1 MKGIPAGAMVE
12 LDPSLINEGEF
23 LREMKDAIE
32 QAYAVLNKRAELG
45 NRSGKA
51 VVSIDIALAFPKDID
66 NHIELVTCIVVKR
79 PKTGKKTIV
88 KEKNGRLLCQ
98 PIGTTADTPDQQR
111 LFDAFGQPIGAI
123 DRSTGEVLSEDEV
136 SKKKA

>member
-1 MKGIPAGAMVE
+1 MKNLPAGAMVE

-23 LREMKDAIE
+23 LREVKEAIE
-32 QAYAVLNKRAELG
+32 AAYGVLNKRAEMG

-51 VVSIDIALAFPKDID
+51 VVTCDISLAFPKDID
-66 NHIELVTCIVVKR
+66 NHVEITTCITVKR

-98 PIGTTADTPDQQR
+98 PIGTTADTPDQKR
-111 LFDAFGQPIGAI
+111 LFDGHGRPIGAI
-123 DRSTGEVLSEDEV
+123 DRKTGEVLDEAQIE
-136 SKKKA
+136 KKA